1 MEDLIFTTRAVLEAF
16 APGRGGATKAA
27 AEFGITRS
35 AVHQWPK
42 DGSIPGKWKLHLY
55 LKRPDIIEK
64 IKAKQGTNQAH
75 VMESVNGKDQPPTPL
90 SEAGTIQCEHIPDH
104 SHAA

>member
-42 DGSIPGKWKLHLY
+42 DGSIPGKWLLHLY
-55 LKRPDIIEK
+55 LKRPDIIKK
-64 IKAKQGTNQAH
+64 IKEKQGTNQ
-75 VMESVNGKDQPPTPL
+75 VMESIHGKDQPPATHT
-90 SEAGTIQCEHIPDH
+90 ETGTIQYEHDTEH